1 MIFDYCI
8 NRLDYELHF
17 LTLFINILML
27 NFNEIFEI
35 HIVDNKIYILL
46 QLVYRDINWR
56 TVIYITVFCASVQ
69 VKQSIHAKT
78 CCDAYIDF

>member
-35 HIVDNKIYILL
+35 HIVDNKIHILL
-46 QLVYRDINWR
+46 QLVYRDIN
-56 TVIYITVFCASVQ
+56 
-69 VKQSIHAKT
+69 
-78 CCDAYIDF
+78 